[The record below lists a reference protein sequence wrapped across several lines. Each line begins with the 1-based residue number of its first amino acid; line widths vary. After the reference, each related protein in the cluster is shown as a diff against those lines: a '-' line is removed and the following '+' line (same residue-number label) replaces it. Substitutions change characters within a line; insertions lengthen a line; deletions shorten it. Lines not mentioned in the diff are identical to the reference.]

1 MIASVAFLFGLDPIV
16 LGVLLLILFFIFFVF
31 LLLRRT
37 VMGFKEG
44 MEDSRK

>member
-1 MIASVAFLFGLDPIV
+1 MPALQTVFGLDPLFWI
-16 LGVLLLILFFIFFVF
+16 LAAVLLGLLFFGF

-44 MEDSRK
+44 MEDAKR